1 MNKSEITYV
10 PEEGYSFTMKASTE
24 KTNFSSMSERDRDLI
39 LVRANYGYWNSMSNF
54 KSSNNYDDE
63 NFRQIVLMGEAAI
76 PGILEII
83 QDHPDPIV
91 HALDLI
97 LPNQVEYFGLVS
109 LEDVCKSWILT
120 LYAIGKY

>member
-1 MNKSEITYV
+1 MENKISTKESLGFSMTIEMSRDVEMVQLSDDERVFSEFY
-10 PEEGYSFTMKASTE
+10 
-24 KTNFSSMSERDRDLI
+24 TN
-39 LVRANYGYWNSMSNF
+39 YHYWNTMSNF

-63 NFRQIVLMGEAAI
+63 NFRHIVRMGEAAI